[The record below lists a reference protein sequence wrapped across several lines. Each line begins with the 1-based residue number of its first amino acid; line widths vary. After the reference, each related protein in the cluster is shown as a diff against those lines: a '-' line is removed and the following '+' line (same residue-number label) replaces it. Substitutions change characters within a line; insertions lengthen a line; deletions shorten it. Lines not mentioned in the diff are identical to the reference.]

1 MYHLLAGSV
10 EDVKKTGFSVNDDL
24 LPVAVLDGGV
34 ILVYEVVLDELDGE
48 GGLADSASCN
58 ESGCYVLSQHFPRNA
73 ARHHHAS
80 PHLVKT
86 ENTEQHE

>member
-58 ESGCYVLSQHFPRNA
+58 ESGCYVSTFSKKCSTPPSCFTTLGQNREHRA
-73 ARHHHAS
+73 A
-80 PHLVKT
+80 
-86 ENTEQHE
+86 